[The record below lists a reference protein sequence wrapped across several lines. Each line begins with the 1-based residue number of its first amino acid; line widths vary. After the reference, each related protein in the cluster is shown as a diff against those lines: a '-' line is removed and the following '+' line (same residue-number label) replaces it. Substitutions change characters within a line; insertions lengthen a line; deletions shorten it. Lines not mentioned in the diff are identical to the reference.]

1 MFMHGSEWLAP
12 FNWRRTVACDHG
24 AGSLAERNCGL
35 RRVIRDAMLNP
46 PGGEKQLPAQ
56 KCRLRAISRPIKD
69 WDLHML
75 VASLAI

>member
-12 FNWRRTVACDHG
+12 LNWRRTVACDHG

-35 RRVIRDAMLNP
+35 RRVI
-46 PGGEKQLPAQ
+46 GGEKQRPAQ